1 MIKKE
6 NKNNRSS
13 KISVKDKFHV
23 NASHS
28 VCSYIPIPPIPSDFM
43 TIKQQ
48 THQEHIILQISWLL
62 K

>member
-23 NASHS
+23 NALHS
-28 VCSYIPIPPIPSDFM
+28 VCSYIPIPPMPSYFVI
-43 TIKQQ
+43 IKQQ
-48 THQEHIILQISWLL
+48 THQKLIILQISWLL
-62 K
+62 